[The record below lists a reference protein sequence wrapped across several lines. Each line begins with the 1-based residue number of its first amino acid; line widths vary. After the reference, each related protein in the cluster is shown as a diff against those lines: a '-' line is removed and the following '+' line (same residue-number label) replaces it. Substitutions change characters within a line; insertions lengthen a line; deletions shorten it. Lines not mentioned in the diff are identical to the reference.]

1 MKDWSDLESSRVN
14 HLKGHFTSGHG
25 CDLKELIRV
34 VESNE

>member
-1 MKDWSDLESSRVN
+1 MKDLSGPESSRVN

-34 VESNE
+34 VEK